1 MVLRGEGGPAWE
13 LNLQLYPGG
22 ERVSCSCVS
31 RALVGLGFQ
40 GLGSPKSGLSLS
52 SRL

>member
-1 MVLRGEGGPAWE
+1 MGAEPPAVPWWGKGKLLLRV
-13 LNLQLYPGG
+13 Q
-22 ERVSCSCVS
+22 
-31 RALVGLGFQ
+31 ALVGLGFQ